1 MKQLLKQLI
10 KDRNAKR
17 AEIALRA
24 LDSGYEPT
32 PEEREKL
39 SQLKGEITILETV
52 MDFDD
57 LPLIPRTRS
66 ASSLGL
72 INTDEMLNEK
82 KKGME
87 DDGWPWYVSGEETL
101 PF

>member
-10 KDRNAKR
+10 ENRNAKR
-17 AEIALRA
+17 AEIALKA

-32 PEEREKL
+32 VDEKRTL
-39 SQLKGEITILETV
+39 SLLKDEITILKTV

-57 LPLIPRTRS
+57 IPIIPRTRS

-87 DDGWPWYVSGEETL
+87 DDGWPWHVGGEETL